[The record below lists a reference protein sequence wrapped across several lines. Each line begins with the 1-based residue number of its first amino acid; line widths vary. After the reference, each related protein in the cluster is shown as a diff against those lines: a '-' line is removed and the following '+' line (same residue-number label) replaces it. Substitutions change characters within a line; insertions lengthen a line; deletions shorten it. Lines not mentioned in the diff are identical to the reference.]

1 MRRLWKILL
10 SMTFML
16 LLVPAAAFADVPVEE
31 RVIAYPVYLSYSGAD
46 LGYHIGDYDVDGFFD
61 VGNEITVTYSDG
73 SSDLYIC
80 KAFENNEG
88 YEEREYFLD
97 GKVVQDETNEF
108 IYEWFDIDYPEGGIK
123 AGTTSLDFSCKY
135 WIDELQEEKVA
146 TGKLPVKE
154 LPKPEAAKLI
164 GELDTSFIG
173 LKDLSLSE
181 VAKPGNKIV
190 ITYTD
195 GSKETYKCIKYK
207 DGKDT
212 EIGFFLNGDE
222 KQESLWGSAQI
233 GKGLKKGKNTVKFN
247 LYFGIFDDTP
257 LKVTVRATELYA
269 SVKYHS
275 YVYTGRK
282 ITPKIVVK
290 DGNGKTVPAKAYTVK
305 YYNSKKK
312 KFVKKPVGIKW
323 GYYEY
328 KVVFKKAYRN
338 KYIDTVWGEYGIGPK
353 GTTVTKATPGSNKIT
368 VKWKKKSGIDGYYI
382 QYSRYKDFGEFYE
395 KEVTNKNKTS
405 AVIKGELK
413 SKKTYYVRVCTFK
426 KYKGMWVRSEP
437 SKAKKVKVR

>member
-1 MRRLWKILL
+1 M
-10 SMTFML
+10 
-16 LLVPAAAFADVPVEE
+16 
-31 RVIAYPVYLSYSGAD
+31 
-46 LGYHIGDYDVDGFFD
+46 
-61 VGNEITVTYSDG
+61 
-73 SSDLYIC
+73 
-80 KAFENNEG
+80 
-88 YEEREYFLD
+88 
-97 GKVVQDETNEF
+97 QDETNEF

-257 LKVTVRATELYA
+257 
-269 SVKYHS
+269 
-275 YVYTGRK
+275 
-282 ITPKIVVK
+282 
-290 DGNGKTVPAKAYTVK
+290 
-305 YYNSKKK
+305 
-312 KFVKKPVGIKW
+312 
-323 GYYEY
+323 
-328 KVVFKKAYRN
+328 
-338 KYIDTVWGEYGIGPK
+338 
-353 GTTVTKATPGSNKIT
+353 
-368 VKWKKKSGIDGYYI
+368 
-382 QYSRYKDFGEFYE
+382 
-395 KEVTNKNKTS
+395 
-405 AVIKGELK
+405 
-413 SKKTYYVRVCTFK
+413 
-426 KYKGMWVRSEP
+426 
-437 SKAKKVKVR
+437 